1 MNRTGRQISSL
12 RAKLLATHLLVVVVG
27 IITLFLTAS
36 LIGASFFDRHLA
48 EMRGSGANV
57 GGIAAMPEA
66 MDAGLNA
73 AFRRSVTEAL
83 VIAGTAA
90 LAVAVVASVVVSR
103 QIGDPLNRL
112 ATATRRIARG
122 HYAERVPEGG
132 AGEVAQ
138 LATSFNEMAAALEH
152 AERRRLEL
160 IGDVAHELRTPLA
173 TLSGYLEGLL
183 DGVVEPA
190 PRTWAMLHAE
200 AGRLTRLVEDLQE
213 LSRAEARQLSLALQP
228 VDPATVV
235 QAAVNRLE
243 PDFVAKGLALDPSV
257 APALP
262 AVRADPDRLVQILT
276 NLLSNALR
284 YTRAPGRVKLTVART
299 PTMVRFQVDDTG
311 MGIAAEHLPHV
322 FDRFYRVEKSR
333 ARASGGSGI
342 GLTITKALVEA
353 MDGRIEVA
361 SAGPGQGS
369 TFTVELPAIST
380 S

>member
-1 MNRTGRQISSL
+1 MNRAGGRMTSL

-27 IITLFLTAS
+27 IVTLFLTVN
-36 LIGASFFDRHLA
+36 LIGARFFDRHLT
-48 EMRGSGANV
+48 EMRGV
-57 GGIAAMPEA
+57 GGNAGGMTVMSEA

-73 AFRRSVTEAL
+73 AFRRSMTEAL
-83 VIAGTAA
+83 AIAGAAA
-90 LAVAVVASVVVSR
+90 LVVAVVASVVVSR
-103 QIGDPLNRL
+103 QVSDPLNRL
-112 ATATRRIARG
+112 ASATRRIARG
-122 HYAERVPEGG
+122 HYAERVPAGG

-138 LATSFNEMAAALEH
+138 LASSFNEMAAALEQ

-183 DGVVEPA
+183 DGVVEPT

-213 LSRAEARQLSLALQP
+213 LSRAEARQLSLALQA
-228 VDPATVV
+228 VDPAAAV
-235 QAAVNRLE
+235 QAAIDRLR
-243 PDFVAKGLALDPSV
+243 PDFAAKGITLD
-257 APALP
+257 AILGPALP
-262 AVRADPDRLVQILT
+262 AVRADPDRLAQILT

-284 YTRAPGRVKLTVART
+284 YTPAPGRVQLMVART
-299 PTMVRFQVDDTG
+299 PTSVRFQVQDTG
-311 MGIAAEHLPHV
+311 AGIAADDLPHI
-322 FDRFYRVEKSR
+322 FERFYRVEKSR

-353 MDGRIEVA
+353 MDGHVEAA
-361 SAGPGQGS
+361 SAGPGQGAI
-369 TFTVELPAIST
+369 FTVDLPVSLT